1 MTIFDKCHRYTRPQE
16 ARAAGV
22 YPYFHPITE
31 SHAATEVTMLGRR
44 MIMIGSNNYL
54 GLTHHPKVLE
64 AARNAVNEY
73 GTGCSGSR
81 FLNGTLGLHIELEE
95 RLANFFGKEA
105 ALTFSTG
112 FQTNLG
118 VLSVLANKNDTYF
131 SDREN
136 HACIVDGMRLSFGS
150 IKKYRHNDMEELE
163 RMLGECPPERG
174 KLVVTDGVFSMA
186 GDVCHLPQ
194 VHALAKRYGAALC
207 VDDAH
212 GVGVLGH
219 GGRGTASHF
228 GLDVDLI
235 TGTFSKSFASLGGF
249 VVADADVI
257 NFVKH
262 HARPIIFSA
271 AMSPSNAAAALAA
284 LAVMETEPE
293 HRERLLDNVQYMRRG
308 LIDLGFEVDEIVS
321 AIIPLVI
328 GDEQATFMA
337 WRTLVDEGVY
347 TNAVIPPA
355 VAPGESMIR
364 TSYMATHTREQLDRC
379 LDVFA
384 KIGHELQILQ

>member
-1 MTIFDKCHRYTRPQE
+1 VSILDKCHRYTRPKE
-16 ARAAGV
+16 ARAAGF

-54 GLTHHPKVLE
+54 GLTHHPKVLA
-64 AARNAVNEY
+64 AARKAVDEY

-81 FLNGTLGLHIELEE
+81 FLNGTLGLHLELEE

-118 VLSVLANKNDTYF
+118 VLSVLAGKKDTYF

-163 RMLGECPPERG
+163 RMLAECPAERG

-194 VHALAKRYGAALC
+194 VHALAKRHGAALLL
-207 VDDAH
+207 DDAH
-212 GVGVLGH
+212 GVGVLGQC
-219 GGRGTASHF
+219 GRGTPTHF
-228 GLDVDLI
+228 GLEVDII

-257 NFVKH
+257 DFVKH

-284 LAVMETEPE
+284 LDVMETEPE
-293 HRERLLDNVQYMRRG
+293 HHERLIDNVSYMRRG
-308 LIDLGFEVDEIVS
+308 FIDLGFEVDEIVS
-321 AIIPLVI
+321 AIIPLII
-328 GDEQATFMA
+328 GDEEATFMA
-337 WRTLVDEGVY
+337 WRTLINEGVY